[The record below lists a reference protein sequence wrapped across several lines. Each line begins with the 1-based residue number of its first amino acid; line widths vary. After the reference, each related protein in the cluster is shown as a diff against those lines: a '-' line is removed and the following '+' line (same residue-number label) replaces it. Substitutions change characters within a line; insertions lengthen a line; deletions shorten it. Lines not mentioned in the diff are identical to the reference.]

1 MHFIKYKSAELWI
14 FYLLSQI
21 YYKLANAS
29 DIHVSLYLYILK
41 IYGKNSFPSCWLLF
55 SNLRVLVMH
64 LCSLFIFYS
73 QVSHLSGFHKAYLY
87 SQLSLF
93 TKTINRM
100 NSVQIIGKMV
110 IQRAYAKQEEKK
122 MIRNQNLVQ

>member
-1 MHFIKYKSAELWI
+1 MHFIYKSAELWI

-41 IYGKNSFPSCWLLF
+41 IYRKNSFPSCWLSF
-55 SNLRVLVMH
+55 SNLRVLGLH

-73 QVSHLSGFHKAYLY
+73 QVSQLSGFHKAYLY
-87 SQLSLF
+87 SQLSLS

-110 IQRAYAKQEEKK
+110 IQRADAKQEEKN
-122 MIRNQNLVQ
+122 MIKNQNLVQ